1 MRRRR
6 TLYFSLHG
14 QSGDIVLS
22 HLVTP
27 DESDRS
33 SPVLETRGITKV
45 FARNIA
51 NKDISIQ
58 LRRGEIVAIL
68 GENGAGK
75 TTLMNILF
83 GLYRPSGGEIF
94 LDGRSVVFDSPR
106 DAIRNGL
113 GMVHQHFMLVPTLT
127 VTQNIILGAE
137 PVRFGH
143 IRYRE
148 AREKVAEL
156 AGRYHFGVDPDAR
169 VEDLSVGL
177 QQRVEILKALYRNA
191 RILILDEPT
200 GVLTGIEV
208 DELFTVLKRLASQG
222 TSIIVITHKLEEVK
236 RLSDRVYILR
246 RGVMAG
252 ERRTSDVQAHEL
264 ASLMVGREVVL
275 RGRRAG
281 SEASPSPILAAHE
294 LEVRSSRGF
303 MALRGCS
310 FAVGPGEILGLA
322 GVEGNGQ
329 KELADAVVGLASIE
343 KGTLVFK
350 GQDISRWGVKK
361 RIMAGMGT
369 VPQDRRGA
377 GLVLPFSIEEN
388 LLIGASDLPPFN
400 RRGFLDFSAVR
411 RNGEKLME
419 SFDIRAP
426 GAAASASTLSGG
438 NQQKVILA
446 REFSRAPSFLLVCQP
461 TRGLDVGATEYIYGR
476 LRDLRD
482 AGAAVLLIS
491 MELEEIFDLSDRIAV
506 LHEGRVVFE
515 KPASQTT
522 QAEVGEYMIRGLAET
537 RG

>member
-1 MRRRR
+1 MK
-6 TLYFSLHG
+6 S
-14 QSGDIVLS
+14 V
-22 HLVTP
+22 P
-27 DESDRS
+27 DAETAIGPDVSA
-33 SPVLETRGITKV
+33 PVLQTRGITKI
-45 FARNIA
+45 FARIVA
-51 NKDISIQ
+51 NKDISIRLQ
-58 LRRGEIVAIL
+58 RGEIVAIL

-83 GLYRPSGGEIF
+83 GLYRPSGGEI
-94 LDGRSVVFDSPR
+94 LLAGRPAVFDSPR
-106 DAIRNGL
+106 DAIRSGL

-137 PVRFGH
+137 PVTLGH

-148 AREKVAEL
+148 ARGKVAEL
-156 AGRYHFGVDPDAR
+156 AGRYHLGVDPDAR

-177 QQRVEILKALYRNA
+177 QQRVEILKALYRSA

-208 DELFTVLKRLASQG
+208 EELFTVLKRLASQG
-222 TSIIVITHKLEEVK
+222 TSIIIITHKLEEVK

-246 RGVMAG
+246 RGIVVG
-252 ERRTSDVQAHEL
+252 ERRTSDVQAREL
-264 ASLMVGREVVL
+264 ATLMVGREVVL
-275 RGRRAG
+275 HGRSGG
-281 SEASPSPILAAHE
+281 SNVSPSPVLTARE

-303 MALRGCS
+303 MALSGCS
-310 FAVGPGEILGLA
+310 FTIGSGEIVGLA

-329 KELADAVVGLASIE
+329 KELADALVGLAPIE
-343 KGTLVFK
+343 RGTLVFK
-350 GQDISRWGVKK
+350 GKDISRWGVKR
-361 RIMAGMGT
+361 RILAGMGT

-419 SFDIRAP
+419 SFDIRAS
-426 GAAASASTLSGG
+426 GANASASTLSGG

-446 REFSRAPSFLLVCQP
+446 REFSRTPAFLLVCQP

-476 LRDLRD
+476 IRELRD
-482 AGAAVLLIS
+482 AGAAILLIS
-491 MELEEIFDLSDRIAV
+491 MELEEVFALSDRIAV
-506 LHEGRVVFE
+506 LHGGKIVFE
-515 KPASQTT
+515 KPARETT
-522 QAEVGEYMIRGLAET
+522 EAEVGEYMIRGAAEA
-537 RG
+537 RVV